1 MADSFPLLVPPPSPP
16 PFQRAVSDNDL
27 DTPSDADQQLRAS
40 GEVNIGELLNRI
52 FTLKQMP
59 GDMQRLQLQPP
70 PQNGFPNAAGQ
81 IPGASLTPP
90 QQGYGLHQPGMPFG
104 FPQMAMPWN
113 FGHNP
118 NPGVGP
124 GQGLP
129 WTYAGS
135 MPPYQ
140 QHNMLQNSLQQV
152 SDFSSGYVSQLGYS
166 SQSVVAIRTRGTQM
180 RGMNKKNMRGSI
192 PSTRGQSLGRGQSS
206 VRGQPSLRG
215 QPTLRGQPLQIRSGG
230 GIQSRVPM
238 SRYPQPDPNDPC
250 CQCGSTVHQ
259 LKHHPNPNTSQ
270 GYLRGCLY
278 CNKLDHFFASCP
290 FRGNFKGKIWYFLR
304 ECRTG
309 LCPTEDFRDFR
320 EIHKHVDNAEYS
332 VEMHLPLTP
341 EFALANL
348 YPEEIA
354 FRHPS

>member
-166 SQSVVAIRTRGTQM
+166 SHLWGEVSLQLGASHHYEDNQHFGDSLFRFAAVEEFKAEYPCLDIHNQIPMIHVASADR
-180 RGMNKKNMRGSI
+180 
-192 PSTRGQSLGRGQSS
+192 PSTS
-206 VRGQPSLRG
+206 
-215 QPTLRGQPLQIRSGG
+215 
-230 GIQSRVPM
+230 
-238 SRYPQPDPNDPC
+238 
-250 CQCGSTVHQ
+250 
-259 LKHHPNPNTSQ
+259 
-270 GYLRGCLY
+270 
-278 CNKLDHFFASCP
+278 
-290 FRGNFKGKIWYFLR
+290 
-304 ECRTG
+304 
-309 LCPTEDFRDFR
+309 
-320 EIHKHVDNAEYS
+320 
-332 VEMHLPLTP
+332 
-341 EFALANL
+341 
-348 YPEEIA
+348 
-354 FRHPS
+354 